1 MNEKKDVTKR
11 EETRGRFCMLL
22 ELFAVFFK
30 IGAVTF
36 GGGLAML
43 PILESE
49 LTEKRNWVTKE
60 TLLDYFAIGQMT
72 PGIIAVNVATF
83 IGYTHA
89 GILGG
94 CIATL
99 GVVAPSLVIISVIAS
114 FLESFAQIVWV
125 QKALMGINIAVAA
138 LLCKVVVT
146 FIKKI
151 LDWRKLLLFA
161 AAFTAIVVFH
171 APTVLV
177 VVSSL
182 VLGLVVYAFQL
193 KRRPPS
199 GSGDGSLA
207 QDLQEP
213 GDGSPVVSACSEG
226 GSK

>member
-1 MNEKKDVTKR
+1 MNEKKD
-11 EETRGRFCMLL
+11 TRGRFYRLF

-49 LTEKRNWVTKE
+49 LADKRNWVTKE

-83 IGYTHA
+83 IGYTQA
-89 GILGG
+89 GVLGG
-94 CIATL
+94 TIATL
-99 GVVAPSLVIISVIAS
+99 GVVTPSLIIISVIAS
-114 FLESFAQIVWV
+114 FLENFAQIVWV

-151 LDWRKLLLFA
+151 LVWWKLLLFA
-161 AAFTAIVVFH
+161 AAFTAIVVFR

-177 VVSSL
+177 VVASL
-182 VLGLVVYAFQL
+182 VLGLVVYAISL
-193 KRRPPS
+193 KHCPPVA
-199 GSGDGSLA
+199 GGPGDGSPERA
-207 QDLQEP
+207 QEQEP
-213 GDGSPVVSACSEG
+213 GDGSLSTGSEG
-226 GSK
+226 GTK

>member
-1 MNEKKDVTKR
+1 MNEKKD
-11 EETRGRFCMLL
+11 TRGRFCRLF

-49 LTEKRNWVTKE
+49 LADKRSWVTKE

-83 IGYTHA
+83 IGYTQA
-89 GILGG
+89 DVLGG
-94 CIATL
+94 TIATL
-99 GVVAPSLVIISVIAS
+99 GVVTPSLIIISVIAS
-114 FLESFAQIVWV
+114 FLENFAQIVWV

-151 LDWRKLLLFA
+151 LVWWKLLLFVT
-161 AAFTAIVVFH
+161 AFTAIVVFR

-177 VVSSL
+177 VVASL
-182 VLGLVVYAFQL
+182 VLGLVVYAVSL
-193 KRRPPS
+193 KRCPPT
-199 GSGDGSLA
+199 GGPGDGSPG
-207 QDLQEP
+207 QSQEP
-213 GDGSPVVSACSEG
+213 GDGSLSTGSEG
-226 GSK
+226 GTK

>member
-1 MNEKKDVTKR
+1 MNDKK
-11 EETRGRFCMLL
+11 ETRGRFYRLF

-49 LTEKRNWVTKE
+49 LADKRSWVTKE

-83 IGYTHA
+83 IGYTQA
-89 GILGG
+89 GVLGG

-99 GVVAPSLVIISVIAS
+99 GVVTPSLIIISVIAS
-114 FLESFAQIVWV
+114 FLENFTQIVWV

-138 LLCKVVVT
+138 LLCKAVVT

-151 LDWRKLLLFA
+151 LVWWKLLLFA
-161 AAFTAIVVFH
+161 AAFTAIVVFR

-177 VVSSL
+177 VVASL
-182 VLGLVVYAFQL
+182 VLGLVVYAASL
-193 KRRPPS
+193 KRCPPVA
-199 GSGDGSLA
+199 GGPGDGSPG
-207 QDLQEP
+207 QPQEP
-213 GDGSPVVSACSEG
+213 GDGSLSTGCEG
-226 GSK
+226 GKK